1 MAILNFRIKKQL
13 TNLENNIID
22 NNIQLFIYSPCITV
36 GVDISVKNYFNKIY
50 GYLCNGSVS
59 ARDFCQMIGRI
70 RNPIENQ
77 INILVDKTIPKSR
90 IANYYDIEEVRIRYC
105 YDNGSN
111 INDLTKYETLR
122 LWNYFEEI
130 NNNNIIFKFIEYD
143 ISKFYDFDYTTF
155 RLNIKSYLNKLLL

>member
-1 MAILNFRIKKQL
+1 
-13 TNLENNIID
+13 
-22 NNIQLFIYSPCITV
+22 
-36 GVDISVKNYFNKIY
+36 
-50 GYLCNGSVS
+50 
-59 ARDFCQMIGRI
+59 MIGRI

-77 INILVDKTIPKSR
+77 INILVDRTIPKSR

-130 NNNNIIFKFIEYD
+130 NNKHYLFPIF
-143 ISKFYDFDYTTF
+143 
-155 RLNIKSYLNKLLL
+155 LNMITKKVIHMKSLMK